1 MTIVPGDTMAQ
12 AHIFHPQ
19 RDENGQPLTLAS
31 PSVSTALSTWLTPSS
46 DAALS
51 VTDAGEL
58 PASLYNVA
66 FSRRPQT
73 PASVADWK
81 KLNDRI
87 QCEEPDYP
95 ETHGLFLTSGCVIL
109 EPDDRVWLVHPSN
122 AFAGIKTTFPKGRL
136 EPGLTLAVNAV
147 KETFEESGLW
157 VEPVAWLAD
166 IRRTKSITRYYIA
179 RRTAGTPRDAGWE
192 SQAVSL
198 VPLSGLSAK
207 LNMPNDRKV
216 LPFLY
221 TWLIRHGTLPV

>member
-1 MTIVPGDTMAQ
+1 MAQ

-19 RDENGQPLTLAS
+19 PDENGQPLTLAS

-46 DAALS
+46 DATLS

-157 VEPVAWLAD
+157 VEPVACRHPPHQKHHPLLHCAPH
-166 IRRTKSITRYYIA
+166 SRY
-179 RRTAGTPRDAGWE
+179 TPRRRLGKSGREPRAF
-192 SQAVSL
+192 VRSL
-198 VPLSGLSAK
+198 RNA
-207 LNMPNDRKV
+207 
-216 LPFLY
+216 
-221 TWLIRHGTLPV
+221 

>member
-1 MTIVPGDTMAQ
+1 MAQ

-19 RDENGQPLTLAS
+19 PDENGQPLTLAS

-46 DAALS
+46 DATLS

-87 QCEEPDYP
+87 QCEEPDFP

-122 AFAGIKTTFPKGRL
+122 AFAGIKTTFPRG
-136 EPGLTLAVNAV
+136 
-147 KETFEESGLW
+147 
-157 VEPVAWLAD
+157 
-166 IRRTKSITRYYIA
+166 
-179 RRTAGTPRDAGWE
+179 
-192 SQAVSL
+192 
-198 VPLSGLSAK
+198 GLSRGSRWPLTPSRK
-207 LNMPNDRKV
+207 LLKNRAFGLNPWRGSQTSAAPKASPATTLRAAQPVHPETPAGKV
-216 LPFLY
+216 RP
-221 TWLIRHGTLPV
+221 

>member
-1 MTIVPGDTMAQ
+1 MAQ

-19 RDENGQPLTLAS
+19 PNENGQPLTLAS

-46 DAALS
+46 DATLS

-136 EPGLTLAVNAV
+136 EPGL
-147 KETFEESGLW
+147 
-157 VEPVAWLAD
+157 AD

-198 VPLSGLSAK
+198 VPLSGLSAM